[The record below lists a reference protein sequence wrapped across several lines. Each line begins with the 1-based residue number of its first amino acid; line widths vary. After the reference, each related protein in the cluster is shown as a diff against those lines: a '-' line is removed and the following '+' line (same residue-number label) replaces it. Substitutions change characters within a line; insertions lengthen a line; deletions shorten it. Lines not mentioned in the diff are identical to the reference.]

1 MPAGAKASAPLMA
14 AATTRRKVIR
24 IILLLRD
31 SIRCFFYYDDEIPRE
46 VSLRIVLCMWQ
57 VVCVGEFSMV
67 P

>member
-14 AATTRRKVIR
+14 AATTRRKVLR

-46 VSLRIVLCMWQ
+46 VRQ
-57 VVCVGEFSMV
+57 VVCIGEFSTIK
-67 P
+67 PHTSP